1 MNKLILIISTILL
14 LIVSISCDKYEFPH
28 APYPVAETNNV
39 SNITASNATF
49 KAHISNYDN
58 TPIIDHGFVW
68 GKNPEHSV
76 SSGKAI
82 DLGAFQAN
90 KGDFNTIIS
99 KTFSKDTTYYV
110 RSYIKTTS
118 LTIYGNSILFKGIK

>member
-1 MNKLILIISTILL
+1 MCKSISIISTILL
-14 LIVSISCDKYEFPH
+14 LIVFISCDSYEFPH
-28 APYPVAETNNV
+28 APYPVAETNSV
-39 SNITASNATF
+39 SDITASNATF

-58 TPIIDHGFVW
+58 TSIIDHGFVW

-76 SSGKAI
+76 SSGKVI
-82 DLGAFQAN
+82 DLGIFQTN
-90 KGDFNTIIS
+90 KGNFNATIE

-118 LTIYGNSILFKGIK
+118 LTIYGNSILFKGIE